1 MSEGKPAGI
10 GREDAWLEDAWLEET
25 AVEGALM
32 GPDSSRRRRRRYAA
46 LVAPRPRR
54 HPAIAQPD
62 RVSVSGPFL
71 VHSPIG
77 ALAVGRRNGHLVAD
91 WLVDGATAPPCE
103 TDDLAALETV
113 ARIRAYFAGDFS
125 SLDALPVGNGTP
137 FQRDVWNAS
146 RHVPFGETRTYLWI
160 AHELGGGHAL
170 CRAIGQALR
179 RNPLP
184 VVVPCHRVVAASGL
198 GGYAGAR
205 AGAMTTIKRG
215 LIEFEA
221 HLAGGV
227 LDCVPSR
234 PPGA

>member
-1 MSEGKPAGI
+1 
-10 GREDAWLEDAWLEET
+10 
-25 AVEGALM
+25 M
-32 GPDSSRRRRRRYAA
+32 GTDSSRRRRRRYAALVGRYAA

-54 HPAIAQPD
+54 HPAIAQP
-62 RVSVSGPFL
+62 SPLAASGPF
-71 VHSPIG
+71 VVDSPIG

-91 WLVDGATAPPCE
+91 WLVNGAAAPPCAP
-103 TDDLAALETV
+103 DDLAALETV
-113 ARIRAYFAGDFS
+113 ARIRAYLAGDFS

-137 FQRDVWNAS
+137 FQRSVWTAS
-146 RHVPFGETRTYLWI
+146 RRIPFGETRTYLWV

-205 AGAMTTIKRG
+205 EGAMTSIKRG
-215 LIEFEA
+215 LIDFEARVASQEFEVRCPSSWFA
-221 HLAGGV
+221 PLAG
-227 LDCVPSR
+227 C
-234 PPGA
+234 

>member
-1 MSEGKPAGI
+1 
-10 GREDAWLEDAWLEET
+10 
-25 AVEGALM
+25 M
-32 GPDSSRRRRRRYAA
+32 GSR
-46 LVAPRPRR
+46 LRR

-62 RVSVSGPFL
+62 RVSVSGPFV

-103 TDDLAALETV
+103 TDDLAALDTV

-125 SLDALPVGNGTP
+125 SLDVLPVGNGTP
-137 FQRDVWNAS
+137 FQLDVWNAS
-146 RHVPFGETRTYLWI
+146 RRIPFGETRTYLWV
-160 AHELGGGHAL
+160 ALELGGGHAL

-184 VVVPCHRVVAASGL
+184 VIVPCHRVVAASGL

-205 AGAMTTIKRG
+205 AGAMTTIKSG

-227 LDCVPSR
+227 LFFVSRR
-234 PPGA
+234 PPRV